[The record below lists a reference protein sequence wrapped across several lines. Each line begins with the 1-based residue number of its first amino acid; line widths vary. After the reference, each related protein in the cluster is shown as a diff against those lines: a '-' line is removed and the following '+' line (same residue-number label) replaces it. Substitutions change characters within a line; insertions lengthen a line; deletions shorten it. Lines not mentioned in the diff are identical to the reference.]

1 MQIDPKDL
9 QFANM
14 VISAEMKKLHLR
26 SILRGDEME
35 PFASEVLA
43 RLLAV
48 WESYDATR
56 GPREAFINTVVSNL
70 ISSLLRERYAQKRRG
85 TTQPL
90 DGVADLLVDRATS
103 ASRQEHIINLRI
115 DLANV
120 LPRLTPFQS
129 QIVDLLQRDAL
140 TPVAEQLGIPRRTL
154 RDQCARIRDVFRDA
168 GLEEYL

>member
-9 QFANM
+9 QFTNI
-14 VISAEMKKLHLR
+14 VISAEMKKLHHRGILR
-26 SILRGDEME
+26 SDEME

-70 ISSLLRERYAQKRRG
+70 IASLLRERYAQKRRG

-90 DGVADLLVDRATS
+90 DGVADVLVDRATS
-103 ASRQEHIINLRI
+103 EGRQEHIINLRI

-120 LPRLTPFQS
+120 LPRLTPFQR

>member
-9 QFANM
+9 QFTNI

-26 SILRGDEME
+26 GILRSDEME

-43 RLLAV
+43 RLLVV

-70 ISSLLRERYAQKRRG
+70 IASLLRERYAQKRRG

-90 DGVADLLVDRATS
+90 DGVADVLVDRATS
-103 ASRQEHIINLRI
+103 DGWQEHIINLRI

-120 LPRLTPFQS
+120 LPRLTPFQR

>member
-9 QFANM
+9 QFTNI

-26 SILRGDEME
+26 GILRSDEME

-70 ISSLLRERYAQKRRG
+70 IASLLRERYAQKRRG

-90 DGVADLLVDRATS
+90 DGVADVLVDRATS
-103 ASRQEHIINLRI
+103 DGRQEHIINLRI

-120 LPRLTPFQS
+120 LPRLTPFQR